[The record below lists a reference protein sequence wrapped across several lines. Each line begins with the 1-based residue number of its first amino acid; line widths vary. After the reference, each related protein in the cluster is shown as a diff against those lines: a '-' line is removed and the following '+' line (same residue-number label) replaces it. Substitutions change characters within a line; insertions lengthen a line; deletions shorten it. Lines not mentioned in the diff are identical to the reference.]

1 MMQAGSST
9 TPSGRS
15 AGAGLANRSGGISV
29 KLAIGFAAGLLVAFF
44 LIQFALNRQNQKRIE
59 EIRSGYVSAFRLF
72 QKMELDYHEAE
83 DGLNSA
89 VTMNDELLI
98 YEADTYRDDFLAL
111 VQAGAEIKTIQAAD
125 LEEMRKDFLAYYE
138 VARGVSEQLLQDA
151 QAEGLAERMA
161 EMSRLAAHMEEMLSQ
176 GTEAQHTKLLDAL
189 TQAERFQQISMI
201 VVSAITIFMG
211 LAIGWLAF
219 SRLRATNR
227 RLADGAQVAS
237 RVAKG
242 DATQS
247 FDISVQ
253 DELGK
258 LMASVN
264 EIVVYLN
271 EMASVADRIAACDLT
286 AQVEARSSADRFGNA
301 FQSMTRTLR
310 DLMSEVRNSSQRVA
324 TSTEQISLSVLQMA
338 KGAEEQNRLTEET
351 SVSMVEMAGQ
361 IESVSQS
368 AQSLATNADE
378 TAAAV
383 EEMSTSMGKVAKIVN
398 EMLGSVSET
407 TRVMKTITDSVKSVA
422 EQAKEI
428 DRVSQEA
435 ATYAVDGGQELSKV
449 IYGIG
454 ERGREIARIVQ
465 VMEQIADQTNLLAL
479 NAAIEAARAGDAG
492 RGFAIVADEVR
503 RLAEQSMNS
512 TREITTFIE
521 SVQSDTNQAVELS
534 QDILSKIA
542 QSVTR
547 TKDLVSRARDA
558 TEEQSA
564 AAAQVIDKSA
574 ALQDSAARVSV
585 AVEEQTTGARE
596 IVSVVT
602 SMNDMTQTVALAT
615 QEQLKAGTVVM
626 HSMEQVAEIAK
637 SSMTQTE
644 ELSAG
649 AEALKNEAEKL
660 FRLSE
665 QFKVD

>member
-1 MMQAGSST
+1 MVRAKAAAIQVRSDGVST
-9 TPSGRS
+9 KAT
-15 AGAGLANRSGGISV
+15 
-29 KLAIGFAAGLLVAFF
+29 IGFAVVLLTIFF
-44 LIQFALNRQNQKRIE
+44 IVQFALNRHNQRLVE

-72 QKMELDYHEAE
+72 QTLELNFHETE
-83 DGLNSA
+83 DSLNSA
-89 VTMNDELLI
+89 VVLDDELLLR
-98 YEADTYRDDFLAL
+98 EAETYRDAFLAQIK
-111 VQAGAEIKTIQAAD
+111 VGNEIKTIHREE
-125 LEEMRKDFLAYYE
+125 LEIVRKDFLAYYE
-138 VARGVSEQLLQDA
+138 TGRVVSEQRLRGVYTKDIS
-151 QAEGLAERMA
+151 ERMT
-161 EMSRLAAHMEEMLSQ
+161 EMHRIGARLEEALSK
-176 GTEAQHTKLLDAL
+176 GTEAQHDNLLEAL
-189 TQAERFQQISMI
+189 AQTERSQQISMI

-211 LAIGWLAF
+211 LAIGWFAF
-219 SRLRATNR
+219 SRLRVTNQ

-237 RVAKG
+237 RIAKG

-247 FDISVQ
+247 FDTSIQ

-258 LMASVN
+258 LMASIN
-264 EIVVYLN
+264 EIVLYLN
-271 EMASVADRIAACDLT
+271 EMAAVADRIAAGDLT
-286 AQVEARSSADRFGNA
+286 AKVEVRSSADRFGNA
-301 FQSMTRTLR
+301 FQSMTQTLR
-310 DLMSEVRNSSQRVA
+310 ELMASIRHSSQRVA
-324 TSTEQISLSVLQMA
+324 ASTEQISLSVLEMA
-338 KGAEEQNRLTEET
+338 KGAEEQNRLTEDT
-351 SVSMVEMAGQ
+351 SASMVEMAGQ

-383 EEMSTSMGKVAKIVN
+383 EEMSTSMGNVAMIVN

-454 ERGREIARIVQ
+454 ERGQEIARIVQ

-512 TREITTFIE
+512 TREITAFIE
-521 SVQSDTNQAVELS
+521 SVQSDTNHAVDLS

-564 AAAQVIDKSA
+564 AAAQVIDKSTV
-574 ALQDSAARVSV
+574 LQDSAARVSV

-602 SMNDMTQTVALAT
+602 AMNDMTQAVALAT

-626 HSMEQVAEIAK
+626 LSMEKVAEIAK
-637 SSMTQTE
+637 SSLTQTE

-649 AEALKNEAEKL
+649 SEALKGEAEKL

-665 QFKVD
+665 QFNVD

>member
-1 MMQAGSST
+1 MVRAKAAAMQM
-9 TPSGRS
+9 
-15 AGAGLANRSGGISV
+15 RSGGISV
-29 KLAIGFAAGLLVAFF
+29 KAAIGFAVILLTVFF
-44 LIQFALNRQNQKRIE
+44 FVQFTLHQRNQRLVE

-72 QKMELDYHEAE
+72 QTLELDFHETE
-83 DGLNSA
+83 DGFNSA
-89 VTMNDELLI
+89 IAMEDALLLRSA
-98 YEADTYRDDFLAL
+98 ESYRDDFLGR
-111 VQAGAEIKTIQAAD
+111 VKSGSEIKTLQRSE
-125 LEEMRKDFLAYYE
+125 LEILRKDFLEFYE
-138 VARGVSEQLLQDA
+138 LGRAVTERRLGGASVKDLSAQMNEMNQL
-151 QAEGLAERMA
+151 G
-161 EMSRLAAHMEEMLSQ
+161 AHLEEALSK
-176 GTEAQHTKLLDAL
+176 GTEAQHDKLLEAL
-189 TQAERFQQISMI
+189 AQTEHSQRISMI

-211 LAIGWLAF
+211 LALGWLAF
-219 SRLRATNR
+219 ARARATNR
-227 RLADGAQVAS
+227 RLADGAQIAS
-237 RVAKG
+237 HIAKG

-258 LMASVN
+258 LMASIN
-264 EIVVYLN
+264 EIVLYLN
-271 EMASVADRIAACDLT
+271 EMAAVADRIAAGDLT
-286 AQVEARSSADRFGNA
+286 AKVEARSSADRFGNA
-301 FQSMTRTLR
+301 FQSMTHILRTLMADIR
-310 DLMSEVRNSSQRVA
+310 HSSQRVA
-324 TSTEQISLSVLQMA
+324 ASTEQISLSVLQMA
-338 KGAEEQNRLTEET
+338 KGADEQNRLTEDT
-351 SVSMVEMAGQ
+351 SASMVEMAGQ

-383 EEMSTSMGKVAKIVN
+383 EEMSTSMGKVAMIVN

-454 ERGREIARIVQ
+454 ERGQEIARIVQ

-521 SVQSDTNQAVELS
+521 SVQSDTNHAVDLS

-602 SMNDMTQTVALAT
+602 AMNNMTQTVAMAT

-626 HSMEQVAEIAK
+626 LSMEKVAEIAK
-637 SSMTQTE
+637 SSLAQTE

-649 AEALKNEAEKL
+649 SEALKNEAEKL
-660 FRLSE
+660 FHLSE

>member
-1 MMQAGSST
+1 MVQQPKKSS
-9 TPSGRS
+9 
-15 AGAGLANRSGGISV
+15 LRSGGMSTQV
-29 KLAIGFAAGLLVAFF
+29 VIGVAAVLLLVFF
-44 LIQFALNRQNQKRIE
+44 LVQFAFNQSNRKKIE
-59 EIRSGYVSAFRLF
+59 EIRSGYVSTFRLF
-72 QKMELDYHEAE
+72 QRMEIDFHEAE
-83 DGLNSA
+83 DGLNSTIA
-89 VTMNDELLI
+89 LKEERFLS
-98 YEADTYRDDFLAL
+98 EADTYRDDFLAL
-111 VQAGAEIKTIQAAD
+111 VKEGSEIETIEAAHLKELRD
-125 LEEMRKDFLAYYE
+125 DFLAFYE
-138 VARGVSEQLLQDA
+138 EGRAVAELSLQKTQPEDFAARMTAREERG
-151 QAEGLAERMA
+151 
-161 EMSRLAAHMEEMLSQ
+161 AHLEETLTK
-176 GTEAQHTKLLDAL
+176 GTEEQYARLLEAL
-189 TQAERFQQISMI
+189 TQVDRLQQISMI
-201 VVSAITIFMG
+201 VVLALTILMG
-211 LAIGWLAF
+211 LSIGWIAF

-227 RLADGAQVAS
+227 RLVEGAQVAS
-237 RVAKG
+237 HVAKG

-247 FDISVQ
+247 FDISIQ
-253 DELGK
+253 DELGN

-264 EIVVYLN
+264 EIVLYLN
-271 EMASVADRIAACDLT
+271 EMAGVADRIAAGDLT
-286 AQVEARSSADRFGNA
+286 AQVEVRSSEDRFGNA

-310 DLMSEVRNSSQRVA
+310 GLMSDIRNSSQRVA
-324 TSTEQISLSVLQMA
+324 TSTEQISISVLQMA
-338 KGAEEQNRLTEET
+338 KGAEEQNQLTEET

-398 EMLGSVSET
+398 EMLASVSET
-407 TRVMKTITDSVKSVA
+407 THVMRTITDSVKSVA

-521 SVQSDTNQAVELS
+521 SVQADTNQAVDLS

-585 AVEEQTTGARE
+585 AVEEQAIGARE

-602 SMNDMTQTVALAT
+602 SMNNMTQTVATAT

-626 HSMEQVAEIAK
+626 QSMEQVAEIAK
-637 SSMTQTE
+637 ASMTQTE

-649 AEALKNEAEKL
+649 AEALKSEAEKL
-660 FRLSE
+660 FHLSE
-665 QFKVD
+665 QFNVD